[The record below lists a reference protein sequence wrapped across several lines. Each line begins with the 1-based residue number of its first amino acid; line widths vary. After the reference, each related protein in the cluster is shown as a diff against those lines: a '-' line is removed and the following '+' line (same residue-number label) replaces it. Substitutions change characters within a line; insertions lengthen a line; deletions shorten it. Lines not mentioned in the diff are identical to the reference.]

1 MLGLSVRCPGG
12 GNRGPL
18 VETGRYRRVVA
29 ESAEGRRRSGGRHER
44 GSEEFTRVLAFSDGL
59 FAIAMTL
66 LVVGITVP
74 TLHATDDET
83 ELARALRDLAPSFI
97 SFGISFFVIGRYWLA
112 HHQFF
117 SMLTA
122 MDSRLIKTNLVYLAF
137 IAFLPFPTDLLG
149 TYFDNAVSVAIY
161 ACAVA
166 AVSGLEV
173 IMFRHARQARLLR
186 SVIPDDVYRWGVL
199 VSLSPVV
206 FFAASVPVAFH
217 SVGLAVAVWFLFV
230 PFQFL
235 ASLRKPPGTDEY
247 LG

>member
-1 MLGLSVRCPGG
+1 M
-12 GNRGPL
+12 
-18 VETGRYRRVVA
+18 VA
-29 ESAEGRRRSGGRHER
+29 EPAPGRRRRRGRHER

-66 LVVGITVP
+66 LVVSITVP
-74 TLHATDDET
+74 ALHTTGDET
-83 ELARALRDLAPSFI
+83 ELARALNDLSPSFI

-122 MDSRLIKTNLVYLAF
+122 VDSHLVKVNLVYLAF

-149 TYFDNAVSVAIY
+149 TYFDNAVSVATY
-161 ACAVA
+161 AVTVA

-173 IMFRHARQARLLR
+173 VMFRHARQARLLR
-186 SVIPDDVYRWGVL
+186 GALPDEVYRWGIL

-206 FFAASVPVAFH
+206 FFAASVPVAFY
-217 SVGLAVAVWFLFV
+217 SVGLAVAVWFLFI
-230 PFQFL
+230 PFQFIV
-235 ASLRKPPGTDEY
+235 SSRKPPGADEY
-247 LG
+247 LE

>member
-1 MLGLSVRCPGG
+1 MRYPTAVI
-12 GNRGPL
+12 
-18 VETGRYRRVVA
+18 EGRSSSPAAIVGWVA
-29 ESAEGRRRSGGRHER
+29 ESPEGTAGRRRPGGRHDR

-74 TLHATDDET
+74 ALDATGDET
-83 ELARALRDLAPSFI
+83 ELARALSDLSPSFI

-117 SMLTA
+117 SMLA
-122 MDSRLIKTNLVYLAF
+122 AVDSRLIKINLVYLAF

-149 TYFDNAVSVAIY
+149 TYFDNAISVATY
-161 ACAVA
+161 AVTVA

-173 IMFRHARQARLLR
+173 AMFHHARQARLLR
-186 SVIPDDVYRWGVL
+186 SAIPDEVYRWGIL

-206 FFAASVPVAFH
+206 FFAVSVPVAFY
-217 SVGLAVAVWFLFV
+217 SVDLAVAIWFLFI
-230 PFQFL
+230 PFQFI
-235 ASLRKPPGTDEY
+235 ASSRKPSGTDEY
-247 LG
+247 LS